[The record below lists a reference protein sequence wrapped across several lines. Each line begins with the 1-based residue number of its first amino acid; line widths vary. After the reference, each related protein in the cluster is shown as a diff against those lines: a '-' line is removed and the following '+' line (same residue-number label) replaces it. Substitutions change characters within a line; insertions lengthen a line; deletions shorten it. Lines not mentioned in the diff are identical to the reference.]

1 MTKQTEDTMYT
12 IHQEVEKLGLRKE
25 FDAQMRKMDKQ
36 DKHKWKTVCESWEY
50 ALNRIKDNGRDKK

>member
-1 MTKQTEDTMYT
+1 MTRQVEDTMYH
-12 IHQEVEKLGLRKE
+12 IHTEVDRLGLRKE

-50 ALNRIKDNGRDKK
+50 AYNKILSNKK